1 MASRRSYS
9 GEETPGTDGELLEG
23 FAGDTAVDEERR
35 CYKLDVAALLP
46 RNCDFR
52 RQELLA
58 AEPAKAT
65 LGAGDADGD
74 GRESPAFSL
83 KALTGRKKKEWVEMQ
98 I

>member
-46 RNCDFR
+46 RNRDLR

-58 AEPAKAT
+58 AEPVRGMPNWGLLQPEASH
-65 LGAGDADGD
+65 AGN
-74 GRESPAFSL
+74 R
-83 KALTGRKKKEWVEMQ
+83 RR
-98 I
+98 